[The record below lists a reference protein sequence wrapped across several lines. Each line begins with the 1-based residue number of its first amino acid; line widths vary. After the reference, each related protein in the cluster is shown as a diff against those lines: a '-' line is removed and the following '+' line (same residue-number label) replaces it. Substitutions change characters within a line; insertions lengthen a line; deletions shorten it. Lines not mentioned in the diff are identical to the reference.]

1 MFHPVEGQAVT
12 QALNGLQVLE
22 LAEGIAGPFCGK
34 LMAGLGADV
43 VKVEPPGGDATRR
56 RGPFPGDNLDPE
68 ASGLFLYLNTGKN
81 DVVLDLD
88 EEGDTRRLIEMLRT
102 ADVFICAH
110 GLSVL
115 GRHGLHY
122 DDLVAVNPSLVMLS
136 ITPFGLRGPYSEFRA
151 TNLIVHAL
159 SGEMHLAG
167 VNSLPPLKK
176 GGNLADYHAGMQG
189 FIAAMA
195 ALFVRHR
202 SGCGQ
207 HVEVSHLTSLTSILG
222 ATLNGWLYDEKVSRR
237 GDADPWSLGTAA
249 QRGVDGTRWGPGG
262 VWQAQDGYVLAYGR
276 ASADWEGLLKD
287 MGGELADPRFAT
299 TEGRDE
305 HVDELNELFR
315 SWISVHA
322 KEETYRLAQRHRHP
336 YGFAAAAGDLLRSSQ
351 LVARGF
357 FVEIDHPEA
366 GSLPFP
372 GAPFIMSRTPFQF
385 GRAPRLGEHGLE
397 APSARESYGGE
408 TPAQQ
413 VGSNPDRDKPLAGIR
428 VLDFTHVWAGPYC
441 TRILADLGA
450 QVIKVESITR
460 GDGGCGSGIGRF
472 YAYNRNK
479 LGLTLDLQSEEGAV
493 HIRQLIGISDLVVE
507 NFSVGVMKR
516 LGIDYDDCTTI
527 KPDHVYL
534 SMPAFGRTGPESS
547 FTGMGATQEAL
558 SGLLSITGHPGTLP
572 NPTGVKYG
580 DPNAGVLGA
589 IAAMTAMWHRRMTG
603 EGQLIDLSQREA
615 NICTL
620 PEILLDYAMNER
632 TMGAVGNKHP
642 DRAPRG
648 CYRCAGE
655 DRWIAIDVETD
666 AQFRVLGMAIGR
678 PDLATDPRFAAASS
692 RKQWEEEIDSIIE
705 SWTST
710 RHAYEAMHTLQRAGV
725 PAGAVLTNQQV
736 VEDPHFAA
744 QEFFVKV
751 DADVHAAPP
760 WRFSESRLDI
770 RRAPSLGQHNEYI
783 LGEILGLE
791 DREIESL
798 KNNHVIGTEPL
809 ASARSQ
815 TGR

>member
-1 MFHPVEGQAVT
+1 MT
-12 QALNGLQVLE
+12 QALNGLQVVE
-22 LAEGIAGPFCGK
+22 LAEGLAGPFCGK

-43 VKVEPPGGDATRR
+43 VKVEPPAGDAARR
-56 RGPFPGDNLDPE
+56 RGPFPGDDPDPE
-68 ASGLFLYLNTGKN
+68 ASGLFLYLNTGKKG
-81 DVVLDLD
+81 VILDLD
-88 EEGDTRRLIEMLRT
+88 REGGTRHLIEMVRT

-110 GLSVL
+110 GSSFL

-122 DDLVAVNPSLVMLS
+122 GDLVVVNPSLVMLS
-136 ITPFGLRGPYSEFRA
+136 ITPFGLSGPYSEFHA

-189 FIAAMA
+189 FIGAIA
-195 ALFVRHR
+195 ALFTRHS

-222 ATLNGWLYDEKVSRR
+222 ATLNGWLYDEKVSGR

-249 QRGVDGTRWGPGG
+249 QRGADGTRWGPGG

-315 SWISVHA
+315 SWISTHA
-322 KEETYRLAQRHRHP
+322 KEETYRLAQRHRHS
-336 YGFAAAAGDLLRSSQ
+336 YGFAADAGDLLRSSQ
-351 LVARGF
+351 LEARGF
-357 FVEIDHPEA
+357 FVEIDHPAA
-366 GSLPFP
+366 GTLPFP

-397 APSARESYGGE
+397 APSASGSSGSER
-408 TPAQQ
+408 PLQQ
-413 VGSNPDRDKPLAGIR
+413 IDSPPDSDKPLAGVR

-460 GDGGCGSGIGRF
+460 GDGGRGKGIGRF

-479 LGLTLDLQSEEGAV
+479 LGLTLDLQAEEGAA
-493 HIRQLIGISDLVVE
+493 HIRQLIGNADIVVE

-516 LGIDYDDCTTI
+516 LGIDYDECMTI
-527 KPDHVYL
+527 KPDIVYL

-589 IAAMTAMWHRRMTG
+589 IAALTALWHRRHTG

-620 PEILLDYAMNER
+620 PEIVLDYAMNER
-632 TMGAVGNKHP
+632 TMCAVGNKHP

-666 AQFRVLGMAIGR
+666 AQFQALADAMGR
-678 PDLATDPRFAAASS
+678 SDLATDSRFAAASG
-692 RKQWEEEIDSIIE
+692 RKRHEEEIDSIIE
-705 SWTST
+705 SWTLTTDSY
-710 RHAYEAMHTLQRAGV
+710 RAMHTLQSAGV

-744 QEFFVKV
+744 QEFFVEV
-751 DADVHAAPP
+751 DANVHTAPP
-760 WRFSESRLDI
+760 WRFSETRLDI

-791 DREIESL
+791 DREIELL
-798 KNNHVIGTEPL
+798 KSNHVIGTEPL
-809 ASARSQ
+809 TRSA
-815 TGR
+815 TNH